1 MAAAG
6 RRRHAPCGSE
16 SLGVLSGE
24 VPRADSRRL
33 GAMLLA
39 TVVLAWGLTWPVN
52 KVILASVP
60 PVWAVALRTA
70 IGAVLLVVLAA
81 AQRRL
86 ALPPRGDLPVLVS
99 ITVLHMIG
107 FGVLSSVGLQTVP
120 TGRSVVLAYTT
131 PLWVAPGAALFLGER
146 LSARRVVGVVV
157 GLAGLVVLFNPLA
170 FDWSQRAAV
179 LGNLAIL
186 AAALLWAG
194 SILHIRGHRWRST
207 PFDLLPW
214 ETLLA
219 TVILVPTAYALAGPP
234 AFRLDAPLIGM
245 LLYAG
250 GPGTA
255 LAYWAVA
262 MASRQLPALTTSL
275 GLLATP
281 VVSIVVAALWLQEL
295 PGADVLGAMG
305 LILSGIAIGTTGD
318 ASDVSSAERLRA

>member
-1 MAAAG
+1 
-6 RRRHAPCGSE
+6 
-16 SLGVLSGE
+16 
-24 VPRADSRRL
+24 
-33 GAMLLA
+33 
-39 TVVLAWGLTWPVN
+39 VVLAWGLTWPVN

-70 IGAVLLVVLAA
+70 IGAVALFVIAA

-86 ALPPRGDLPVLVS
+86 RRPPRHDLPVLVS
-99 ITVLHMIG
+99 IALLHMIG

-131 PLWVAPGAALFLGER
+131 PLWVVPGAALFLGER
-146 LSARRVVGVVV
+146 LTSRRSVGVVLGV
-157 GLAGLVVLFNPLA
+157 TGLVVLFNPLA
-170 FDWSQRAAV
+170 FDWTQRGAV

-219 TVILVPTAYALAGPP
+219 TAVLVPLAYAIAGPP
-234 AFRLDAPLIGM
+234 AFRLDAPLAWM

-250 GPGTA
+250 VPGTA

-262 MASRQLPALTTSL
+262 MASRHLPAITTSL

-281 VVSIVVAALWLQEL
+281 VVSILVAALWLQEV
-295 PGADVLGAMG
+295 PTADVLGAMG
-305 LILSGIAIGTTGD
+305 LILGGIAIGATGQ
-318 ASDVSSAERLRA
+318 SRGESPV

>member
-1 MAAAG
+1 VA
-6 RRRHAPCGSE
+6 
-16 SLGVLSGE
+16 
-24 VPRADSRRL
+24 
-33 GAMLLA
+33 LLV

-52 KVILASVP
+52 KAILGSVP
-60 PVWAVALRTA
+60 PLWAVAVRTA
-70 IGAVLLVVLAA
+70 IGSVILFLLAA
-81 AQRRL
+81 LQRRL
-86 ALPPRGDLPVLVS
+86 SLPPRGDLPVLMS
-99 ITVLHMIG
+99 ITLLHMVG
-107 FGVLSSVGLQTVP
+107 FGVLSTLGLQTVP

-146 LSARRVVGVVV
+146 LTARRLVGTLV
-157 GLAGLVVLFNPLA
+157 GLAGLIVLFNPLA
-170 FDWSQRAAV
+170 FDWTQRAAV

-219 TVILVPTAYALAGPP
+219 TGILTPVAYRLAGAP
-234 AFRLDAPLIGM
+234 AFTVDAALGAM

-250 GPGTA
+250 VPGTA

-262 MASRQLPALTTSL
+262 MASRQLPAITTSL

-281 VVSIVVAALWLQEL
+281 VVSIVVAAIWLREI
-295 PGADVLGAMG
+295 PTADVLGALG
-305 LILSGIAIGTTGD
+305 LILGGIAIGTTGRSPGD
-318 ASDVSSAERLRA
+318 SPG

>member
-1 MAAAG
+1 M
-6 RRRHAPCGSE
+6 
-16 SLGVLSGE
+16 
-24 VPRADSRRL
+24 
-33 GAMLLA
+33 
-39 TVVLAWGLTWPVN
+39 VLAWGLTWPVN

-70 IGAVLLVVLAA
+70 IGAVALFVIAA

-86 ALPPRGDLPVLVS
+86 RRPPRHDLPVLVS
-99 ITVLHMIG
+99 IALLHMIG

-131 PLWVAPGAALFLGER
+131 PLWVVPGAALFLGER
-146 LSARRVVGVVV
+146 LTSRRSVGVVLGV
-157 GLAGLVVLFNPLA
+157 TGLVVLFNPLA
-170 FDWSQRAAV
+170 FDWTQRGAV

-219 TVILVPTAYALAGPP
+219 TAVLVPLAYAIAGPP
-234 AFRLDAPLIGM
+234 AFRLDAPLAWM

-250 GPGTA
+250 VPGTA

-262 MASRQLPALTTSL
+262 MASRHLPAITTSL

-281 VVSIVVAALWLQEL
+281 VVSILVAALWLQEV
-295 PGADVLGAMG
+295 PTADVLGAMG
-305 LILSGIAIGTTGD
+305 LILGGIAIGATGQ
-318 ASDVSSAERLRA
+318 SRGESPV